1 MRSGYTIM
9 FSAAHQYSLIN
20 CARRPRPNKLQIILY
35 FDILLSCRSD
45 LIPSV
50 TNVRSSEDGHVLK
63 KYGTPQKVPTKG
75 SSYHP
80 SALMKRSQTHPND
93 LRKRKTQRRGWH
105 AETYHEPD
113 SDDNLEEE
121 AHHHTR
127 ATFSTSGSHAST
139 STLFMQGSQPRQ
151 PPSTTTFS
159 DSTPSI
165 EESESYFLSGDSLDW
180 ARYGIMDPEE
190 STAWGEEH
198 GLKERR
204 ARTASVRFFCI
215 KIGWIFLLAFIL
227 G

>member
-1 MRSGYTIM
+1 MWYT
-9 FSAAHQYSLIN
+9 AEGTYE
-20 CARRPRPNKLQIILY
+20 RVLQV
-35 FDILLSCRSD
+35 LS
-45 LIPSV
+45 P
-50 TNVRSSEDGHVLK
+50 T
-63 KYGTPQKVPTKG
+63 VP
-75 SSYHP
+75 
-80 SALMKRSQTHPND
+80 MKRSQNRPSD

-151 PPSTTTFS
+151 PCPSTTTFL
-159 DSTPSI
+159 DSI
-165 EESESYFLSGDSLDW
+165 EESEGYFLSGDSLDW
-180 ARYGIMDPEE
+180 TRYGIMDPEE
-190 STAWGEEH
+190 STAWDEEL

-204 ARTASVRFFCI
+204 ARTASVSFLSI
-215 KIGWIFLLAFIL
+215 KTRWIFLLVFIL